1 MRTAECRGRTHSS
14 LAFFWAILFLAVG
27 WAGAATDSARAQCVA
42 LASLEAV
49 QAYAVEEDS
58 PERLREVRKD
68 LRQGLRRFRRV
79 VAHALRSWVLWL
91 PSLLVGFGWL
101 VLVGAWD
108 RAVWGQLRGRGI
120 RAAAKELGRGAAV
133 YVRLL
138 RYPGAPGVGKVLVV
152 AALVYTAASRDVIA
166 DVRPV
171 IGLLDD
177 AVLLGIVGR
186 SFLRMCPDQVIER
199 HASAV
204 VRTRRQR
211 VRADQ
216 ASLPGSENLVG

>member
-1 MRTAECRGRTHSS
+1 
-14 LAFFWAILFLAVG
+14 
-27 WAGAATDSARAQCVA
+27 
-42 LASLEAV
+42 
-49 QAYAVEEDS
+49 
-58 PERLREVRKD
+58 
-68 LRQGLRRFRRV
+68 
-79 VAHALRSWVLWL
+79 
-91 PSLLVGFGWL
+91 
-101 VLVGAWD
+101 
-108 RAVWGQLRGRGI
+108 
-120 RAAAKELGRGAAV
+120 
-133 YVRLL
+133 
-138 RYPGAPGVGKVLVV
+138 VLVV

-216 ASLPGSENLVG
+216 ASLRGSENLFG

>member
-1 MRTAECRGRTHSS
+1 MCWRLVVWGAMFFVIGLGKGGTGTSEASGQTLPPQLEFVQVYS
-14 LAFFWAILFLAVG
+14 L
-27 WAGAATDSARAQCVA
+27 DD
-42 LASLEAV
+42 
-49 QAYAVEEDS
+49 DS
-58 PERLREVRKD
+58 PQRLREFRKD
-68 LRQGLRRFRRV
+68 LRQGMRRFRRV

-91 PSLLVGFGWL
+91 PSLVVGFGWL
-101 VLVGAWD
+101 LLVGAWD
-108 RAVWGQLRGRGI
+108 REVWGQLRSNGI
-120 RAAAKELGRGAAV
+120 RPAAKELARGAAV

-199 HASAV
+199 HARAV
-204 VRTRRQR
+204 VGSRRQH
-211 VRADQ
+211 VRADH
-216 ASLPGSENLVG
+216 ASLPGSQNLVG